1 MTGIED
7 TLTYKAA
14 EVLAYE
20 HPQLDAELKEA
31 LFDIIG
37 KLKEPIIYH
46 VLGSGRSA
54 AEIISYLANAVTRDY
69 DTYDT
74 ESIPAGALRDIVL
87 NSNGPIM
94 ITPSWINI
102 PLNTDDCYVT
112 AKLLLG
118 PKKVELFVTH
128 RYAYLDLEGLPIHQK
143 VHTLTGSDINRFRD
157 LINGDC
163 RDLKES
169 YEEGVKFLAKQGVRP
184 MDVELKDTIRERL
197 ATLVIKEF
205 HAYGKDQKLRLFHL
219 ADRLTPVLTQH
230 VIGAGLRIDWVPREL
245 GENYVFKEKAEP
257 LVDIIEWALDNAA
270 YIPMAIPLLHHD
282 SIVIP
287 VNSKDLYVSV
297 GVTTGGTKVT
307 FFGFPKVL
315 PLTKTLYPAYT
326 WTCEITD
333 RTNGCGS
340 YDPDTIVRT
349 LEEKIAERMA
359 KEEAELN
366 EAKQLINEMLKG
378 GDKK

>member
-31 LFDIIG
+31 LFDVIR

-54 AEIISYLANAVTRDY
+54 AEIISYLANAITRDY

-74 ESIPAGALRDIVL
+74 ESVPAGALRDMVL
-87 NSNGPIM
+87 SSNGPIM
-94 ITPSWINI
+94 ISQSWINI
-102 PLNTDDCYVT
+102 PLNTSDCYVT

-128 RYAYLDLEGLPIHQK
+128 KYAYLDLEGLPIHQK
-143 VHTLTGSDINRFRD
+143 VHALVGSDIDRVKD
-157 LINGDC
+157 LVNGDC

-169 YEEGVKFLAKQGVRP
+169 YEEGVKFLSKQGVRP
-184 MDVELKDTIRERL
+184 MDIELRDTVRERI
-197 ATLVIKEF
+197 ATLIIKEF
-205 HAYGKDQKLRLFHL
+205 HAYSKDSKLRLFHL
-219 ADRLTPVLTQH
+219 VDRLTPTLTQH
-230 VIGAGLRIDWVPREL
+230 LIGAGERIDWIPREL
-245 GENYVFKEKAEP
+245 GENYVFREKAEP
-257 LVDIIEWALDNAA
+257 LIGIIEWALDNEA
-270 YIPMAIPLLHHD
+270 YIPVVHHD
-282 SIVIP
+282 VIIIP
-287 VNSKDLYVSV
+287 VRSNDLYVSV
-297 GVTTGGTKVT
+297 GVTTGQPKVT

-315 PLTKTLYPAYT
+315 PLTRTLHPAYS
-326 WTCEITD
+326 WSCEITD

-340 YDPDTIVRT
+340 YDPDAIVRT
-349 LEEKIAERMA
+349 LEEKIAERMS
-359 KEEAELN
+359 KEQPELN
-366 EAKQLINEMLKG
+366 EARELINEMLKG
-378 GDKK
+378 GGKRS

>member
-1 MTGIED
+1 MTKIED

-54 AEIISYLANAVTRDY
+54 AEVISYLANAVTRDY

-74 ESIPAGALRDIVL
+74 ESIPAGALRDMVL
-87 NSNGPIM
+87 SSNGPIM

-102 PLNTDDCYVT
+102 PLNTDDCYIT

-118 PKKVELFVTH
+118 PKKVELFTTH
-128 RYAYLDLEGLPIHQK
+128 KYAYLDLEGLPVHQK
-143 VHTLTGSDINRFRD
+143 LHALTGSDIDRIKD

-169 YEEGVKFLAKQGVRP
+169 YEEGIKFLAKQGVRP
-184 MDVELKDTIRERL
+184 MDVELRDTVRERL
-197 ATLVIKEF
+197 ATLIIKEF

-230 VIGAGLRIDWVPREL
+230 VIGAGLRIDWIPREL
-245 GENYVFKEKAEP
+245 GENYVLREKAEP

-270 YIPMAIPLLHHD
+270 YIPVVHHD
-282 SIVIP
+282 AIIIP
-287 VNSKDLYVSV
+287 VNSKDLYVTV
-297 GVTTGGTKVT
+297 GVTPTEPKVR

-315 PLTKTLYPAYT
+315 PLTRTLYPAYA
-326 WTCEITD
+326 WVCEMTD

-340 YDPDTIVRT
+340 YDPDAIIRT
-349 LEEKIAERMA
+349 LEEKVAERMA

-366 EAKQLINEMLKG
+366 EAGELVNEMLKG
-378 GDKK
+378 GGQK